1 MSLTTKIRRKRHPI
15 SGPYIIGR
23 QKLYWAIRRA
33 TALMYGLQLWS
44 FMKWQRIK
52 NYFRQLP
59 TMRCCINTWEHL
71 APRPGQWWRSLHS
84 KTPIT
89 SGRTFSEDTFVR
101 KIIRWVYL
109 IPYFYIMFIFG
120 CKSTNPTIWR
130 TVILFVVSTSRL
142 RIWLRID
149 SPFVIILRHRPKA
162 KKYSSAEIQNVGGA
176 HLT

>member
-109 IPYFYIMFIFG
+109 IPYFYIVYLLVVNLQTRQYGEQSDFICCIYFEI
-120 CKSTNPTIWR
+120 KN
-130 TVILFVVSTSRL
+130 LAKDRL
-142 RIWLRID
+142 SFRNN
-149 SPFVIILRHRPKA
+149 A
-162 KKYSSAEIQNVGGA
+162 
-176 HLT
+176 